1 MRGIGSNTR
10 GHHHGK
16 PQDMNNAQGTTD
28 DYEAPRNRSG
38 DESRSRS
45 RPRNNEETNAHEN
58 QTNLDAHVSSDND
71 DVYSAYNSDQQT
83 QIFYE
88 STDEF
93 TSSEE
98 EDLVAVGTSVAD
110 AVKDLNNRR
119 WGLFGLRG

>member
-1 MRGIGSNTR
+1 M
-10 GHHHGK
+10 
-16 PQDMNNAQGTTD
+16 
-28 DYEAPRNRSG
+28 
-38 DESRSRS
+38 
-45 RPRNNEETNAHEN
+45 
-58 QTNLDAHVSSDND
+58 DAHVSSDND
-71 DVYSAYNSDQQT
+71 DVYSAYNSDEQT